1 MQVSW
6 QTLHQVPPC
15 HAGTLSIS
23 FDHASW
29 KCIVSHACLARAGSL
44 HNFEAGISLLPH
56 PGLPTPPAGE
66 TLALNIFEPRY
77 RLLVR
82 RVMQTSRRFGMA
94 TVHGSGHQLSDVAC
108 ECEILDCQPQ
118 HDG

>member
-1 MQVSW
+1 MRCQSW
-6 QTLHQVPPC
+6 VIAHCWCWNT
-15 HAGTLSIS
+15 
-23 FDHASW
+23 
-29 KCIVSHACLARAGSL
+29 
-44 HNFEAGISLLPH
+44 
-56 PGLPTPPAGE
+56 PAGE

>member
-15 HAGTLSIS
+15 HASTLSICIA
-23 FDHASW
+23 HAS
-29 KCIVSHACLARAGSL
+29 CIRILSHACLARAGSS
-44 HNFEAGISLLPH
+44 HNYEAGTPLLPH
-56 PGLPTPPAGE
+56 LSLPTPPAGE

>member
-1 MQVSW
+1 MPVAE
-6 QTLHQVPPC
+6 H
-15 HAGTLSIS
+15 
-23 FDHASW
+23 
-29 KCIVSHACLARAGSL
+29 
-44 HNFEAGISLLPH
+44 LLPGMCCLGWVITH
-56 PGLPTPPAGE
+56 RCSWNICAETHLHVPMPPAGE